1 MDFKSEVMK
10 VLITGGTG
18 FIGVKLKNTLVE
30 KGYQV
35 HVLVRDVSKYSSSL
49 QVKYF
54 EWNTQSLTIDSNAFE
69 GVEAIINLAG
79 KNINCRW
86 NTKNKQEILE
96 SRLRA
101 SKTLYNFLS
110 TNSHQV
116 KHILH
121 ASAIGIY
128 PSSLH
133 NQYDENQEEF
143 NNAFLGSICQQWEK
157 ANTSFEQLGIKN
169 AFVRIGLVLDSKKGA
184 LPEMKKLVAFGIG
197 NRLGTGKQYYSW
209 IHQADLIRLMLHIV
223 ENQLEG
229 IYNGVSSE
237 PVTQFEFNNELALV
251 LKKKFWI
258 PQIPSLLFKIGL
270 GERSQLLLDSQY
282 VMNQKILDSGYTFQF
297 TNVQA
302 ALKDIYK

>member
-1 MDFKSEVMK
+1 MK

-128 PSSLH
+128 PSSFH
-133 NQYDENQEEF
+133 NQYDESQDEF
-143 NNAFLGSICQQWEK
+143 NNAFLGSICQKWEK
-157 ANTSFEQLGIKN
+157 VNTSFEQLGIKN
-169 AFVRIGLVLDSKKGA
+169 AFVRIGLVLDSKQGA

-209 IHQADLIRLMLHIV
+209 IHQADLVRLMLHIV

-258 PQIPSLLFKIGL
+258 PQIPTLLFKIGL

-302 ALKDIYK
+302 ALKDIFK

>member
-1 MDFKSEVMK
+1 MK

-54 EWNTQSLTIDSNAFE
+54 EWNTQSLTVDSSAFE

-79 KNINCRW
+79 KNINSRW
-86 NTKNKQEILE
+86 NAKNKQEILQ

-110 TNSHQV
+110 TKPHQV

-121 ASAIGIY
+121 ASAIGVY

-133 NQYDENQEEF
+133 NQYDENQDEF

-157 ANTSFEQLGIKN
+157 ANASFEQLGIKN
-169 AFVRIGLVLDSKKGA
+169 AFVRIGLVLDSKQGA
-184 LPEMKKLVAFGIG
+184 LPEMKKLVEFGIG

-223 ENQLEG
+223 ENRLEG
-229 IYNGVSSE
+229 IYNGVASE
-237 PVTQFEFNNELALV
+237 PVTQFEFNNELAFV
-251 LKKKFWI
+251 LKKRFWI

-282 VMNQKILDSGYTFQF
+282 VMNQKILDSGFTFQF

-302 ALKDIYK
+302 ALKDIFK

>member
-1 MDFKSEVMK
+1 MK

-54 EWNTQSLTIDSNAFE
+54 EWSTQSLTIDSNAFE

-128 PSSLH
+128 PSSFH
-133 NQYDENQEEF
+133 NQYDESQDEF
-143 NNAFLGSICQQWEK
+143 NNAFLGSICQKWEK
-157 ANTSFEQLGIKN
+157 VNTSFEQLGIKN
-169 AFVRIGLVLDSKKGA
+169 AFVRIGLVLDSKHGA

-237 PVTQFEFNNELALV
+237 PVTQFEFNNELAFV
-251 LKKKFWI
+251 LKKRFWI

-282 VMNQKILDSGYTFQF
+282 VMNQKILDSGFTFQF

-302 ALKDIYK
+302 ALKEIFK

>member
-1 MDFKSEVMK
+1 MK

-128 PSSLH
+128 PSSFH
-133 NQYDENQEEF
+133 NQYDESQDEF
-143 NNAFLGSICQQWEK
+143 NNAFLGSICQKWEK
-157 ANTSFEQLGIKN
+157 VNTSFEQLGIKN
-169 AFVRIGLVLDSKKGA
+169 AFVRIGLVLDSKHGA

-209 IHQADLIRLMLHIV
+209 IHQADLVRLMLHIV

-229 IYNGVSSE
+229 VYNGVASD
-237 PVTQFEFNNELALV
+237 PITQFEFNNELALV

-258 PQIPSLLFKIGL
+258 PQIPTLLFKIGL

-302 ALKDIYK
+302 ALKEIFK

>member
-1 MDFKSEVMK
+1 MK

-128 PSSLH
+128 PSSFH
-133 NQYDENQEEF
+133 NQYDESQDEF
-143 NNAFLGSICQQWEK
+143 NNAFLGSICQKWEK
-157 ANTSFEQLGIKN
+157 VNTSFEQLGIKN
-169 AFVRIGLVLDSKKGA
+169 AFVRIGLVLDSKQGA

-209 IHQADLIRLMLHIV
+209 IHQADLVRLMLHIV

-229 IYNGVSSE
+229 VYNGVASD
-237 PVTQFEFNNELALV
+237 PITQFEFNNELALV

-258 PQIPSLLFKIGL
+258 PQIPTLLFKIGL

-302 ALKDIYK
+302 ALKDIFK

>member
-184 LPEMKKLVAFGIG
+184 
-197 NRLGTGKQYYSW
+197 
-209 IHQADLIRLMLHIV
+209 
-223 ENQLEG
+223 
-229 IYNGVSSE
+229 
-237 PVTQFEFNNELALV
+237 
-251 LKKKFWI
+251 
-258 PQIPSLLFKIGL
+258 
-270 GERSQLLLDSQY
+270 
-282 VMNQKILDSGYTFQF
+282 
-297 TNVQA
+297 
-302 ALKDIYK
+302 

>member
-1 MDFKSEVMK
+1 MK

-54 EWNTQSLTIDSNAFE
+54 GWNTQALTIDSNAFE

-86 NTKNKQEILE
+86 NAKNKQDILQ

-128 PSSLH
+128 RSSFH
-133 NQYDENQEEF
+133 NQYDESQDEF
-143 NNAFLGSICQQWEK
+143 NNAFLGSICQKWEK
-157 ANTSFEQLGIKN
+157 VNTSFEQLGIKN
-169 AFVRIGLVLDSKKGA
+169 AFVRIGLVLDSKHGA

-209 IHQADLIRLMLHIV
+209 IHQADLVRLMLHIV

-229 IYNGVSSE
+229 VYNGVASD
-237 PVTQFEFNNELALV
+237 PITQFEFNNELALV

-258 PQIPSLLFKIGL
+258 PQIPTLLFKIGL

>member
-1 MDFKSEVMK
+1 MK

-128 PSSLH
+128 PSSFH
-133 NQYDENQEEF
+133 NQYDESQDEF
-143 NNAFLGSICQQWEK
+143 NNAFLGSICQKWEK
-157 ANTSFEQLGIKN
+157 VNTSFEQLGIKN
-169 AFVRIGLVLDSKKGA
+169 AFVRIGLVLDSKHGA

-209 IHQADLIRLMLHIV
+209 IHQADLVRLMLHIV

-237 PVTQFEFNNELALV
+237 PVTQFEFNNELAFV
-251 LKKKFWI
+251 LKKRFWI

-282 VMNQKILDSGYTFQF
+282 VMNQKILDSGFTFQF

-302 ALKDIYK
+302 ALKEIFK

>member
-1 MDFKSEVMK
+1 MK

-128 PSSLH
+128 PSSFH
-133 NQYDENQEEF
+133 NQYDESQDEF
-143 NNAFLGSICQQWEK
+143 NNAFLGSICQKWEK
-157 ANTSFEQLGIKN
+157 VNTSFEQLGIKN
-169 AFVRIGLVLDSKKGA
+169 AFVRIGLVLDSKHGA

-209 IHQADLIRLMLHIV
+209 IHQADLVRLMLHIV

-229 IYNGVSSE
+229 VYNGVASE
-237 PVTQFEFNNELALV
+237 PITQFEFNNELALV

-258 PQIPSLLFKIGL
+258 PQIPTLLFKIGL

>member
-1 MDFKSEVMK
+1 MK

-169 AFVRIGLVLDSKKGA
+169 AFVRIGLVLDSKQGA

-237 PVTQFEFNNELALV
+237 PVTQFEFNNELAFV
-251 LKKKFWI
+251 LKKRFWI

-282 VMNQKILDSGYTFQF
+282 VMNQKILDSGFTFQF

-302 ALKDIYK
+302 ALKEIFK

>member
-1 MDFKSEVMK
+1 MK

-128 PSSLH
+128 PSSFH
-133 NQYDENQEEF
+133 NQYDESQDEF
-143 NNAFLGSICQQWEK
+143 NNAFLGSICQKWEK
-157 ANTSFEQLGIKN
+157 VNTSFEQLGIKN
-169 AFVRIGLVLDSKKGA
+169 AFVRIGLVLDSKHGA
-184 LPEMKKLVAFGIG
+184 LSEMKKLVAFGIG

-209 IHQADLIRLMLHIV
+209 IHQADLVRLMLHIV

-229 IYNGVSSE
+229 VYNGVASD
-237 PVTQFEFNNELALV
+237 PITQFEFNNELALV

-258 PQIPSLLFKIGL
+258 PQIPTLLFKIGL

-302 ALKDIYK
+302 ALKEIFK

>member
-1 MDFKSEVMK
+1 MK

-128 PSSLH
+128 PSSFH
-133 NQYDENQEEF
+133 NQYDESQDEF
-143 NNAFLGSICQQWEK
+143 NNAFLGSICQKWEK
-157 ANTSFEQLGIKN
+157 VNTSFEQLGIKN
-169 AFVRIGLVLDSKKGA
+169 AFVRIGLVLDSKHGA

-209 IHQADLIRLMLHIV
+209 IHQADLVRLMLHIV

-229 IYNGVSSE
+229 VYNGVASD
-237 PVTQFEFNNELALV
+237 PITQFEFNNELALV

-258 PQIPSLLFKIGL
+258 PQIPTLLFKIGL

>member
-1 MDFKSEVMK
+1 MK

-54 EWNTQSLTIDSNAFE
+54 GWNTQSLTIDSNAFE

-128 PSSLH
+128 PSSFH
-133 NQYDENQEEF
+133 NQYDESQDEF
-143 NNAFLGSICQQWEK
+143 NNAFLGSICQKWEK
-157 ANTSFEQLGIKN
+157 VNTSFEQLGIKN
-169 AFVRIGLVLDSKKGA
+169 AFVRIGLVLDSKQGA

-209 IHQADLIRLMLHIV
+209 IHQADLVRLMLHIV

-237 PVTQFEFNNELALV
+237 PVTQFEFNNELAFV
-251 LKKKFWI
+251 LKKSFWI

-282 VMNQKILDSGYTFQF
+282 VMNQKILDSGFTFQF

-302 ALKDIYK
+302 ALKEIFK

>member
-1 MDFKSEVMK
+1 MK

-54 EWNTQSLTIDSNAFE
+54 EWNSQSLTIDSNAFE

-96 SRLRA
+96 SRLSA

-128 PSSLH
+128 PSSFH
-133 NQYDENQEEF
+133 NQYDESQDEF
-143 NNAFLGSICQQWEK
+143 NNAFLGSICQKWEK
-157 ANTSFEQLGIKN
+157 VNTSFEQLGIKN
-169 AFVRIGLVLDSKKGA
+169 AFVRIGLVLDSKQGA

-209 IHQADLIRLMLHIV
+209 IHQADLVRLMLHIV

-229 IYNGVSSE
+229 VYNGVASD
-237 PVTQFEFNNELALV
+237 PITQFEFNNELALV

-302 ALKDIYK
+302 ALKEIFK

>member
-1 MDFKSEVMK
+1 MK

-128 PSSLH
+128 PSSFH
-133 NQYDENQEEF
+133 NQYDESQDEF
-143 NNAFLGSICQQWEK
+143 NNAFLGSICQKWEK
-157 ANTSFEQLGIKN
+157 VNTSFEQLGIKN
-169 AFVRIGLVLDSKKGA
+169 AFVRIGLVLDSKQGA

-209 IHQADLIRLMLHIV
+209 IHQADLVRLMLHIV

-258 PQIPSLLFKIGL
+258 PQIPTLLFKIGL

>member
-1 MDFKSEVMK
+1 MK

-128 PSSLH
+128 PSSFH
-133 NQYDENQEEF
+133 NQYDESQDEF
-143 NNAFLGSICQQWEK
+143 NNAFLGSICQKWEK
-157 ANTSFEQLGIKN
+157 VNTSFEQLGIKN
-169 AFVRIGLVLDSKKGA
+169 AFVRIGLVLDSKHGA

-209 IHQADLIRLMLHIV
+209 IHQADLVRLMLHIV

-229 IYNGVSSE
+229 VYNGVASD
-237 PVTQFEFNNELALV
+237 PITQFEFNNELALV

-258 PQIPSLLFKIGL
+258 PQIPTLLFKIGL

-282 VMNQKILDSGYTFQF
+282 VMNQKILDSGFTFQF

>member
-1 MDFKSEVMK
+1 MK

-128 PSSLH
+128 PSSFH
-133 NQYDENQEEF
+133 NQYDESQDEF
-143 NNAFLGSICQQWEK
+143 NNAFLGSICQKWEK
-157 ANTSFEQLGIKN
+157 VNTSFEQLGIKN
-169 AFVRIGLVLDSKKGA
+169 AFVRIGLVLDSKHGA

-209 IHQADLIRLMLHIV
+209 IHQADLVRLMLHIV

-229 IYNGVSSE
+229 VYNGVASE
-237 PVTQFEFNNELALV
+237 PITQFEFNNELALV

-302 ALKDIYK
+302 ALKEIFK

>member
-1 MDFKSEVMK
+1 MK

-128 PSSLH
+128 PSSFH
-133 NQYDENQEEF
+133 NQYDESQDEF
-143 NNAFLGSICQQWEK
+143 NNAFLGSICQKWEK
-157 ANTSFEQLGIKN
+157 VNTSFEQLGIKN
-169 AFVRIGLVLDSKKGA
+169 AFVRIGLVLDSKHGA
-184 LPEMKKLVAFGIG
+184 LPEMKKLVSFGIG

-209 IHQADLIRLMLHIV
+209 IHQADLVRLMLHIV

-229 IYNGVSSE
+229 VYNGVASE
-237 PVTQFEFNNELALV
+237 PITQFEFNNELALV

-258 PQIPSLLFKIGL
+258 PQIPTLLFKIGL

-282 VMNQKILDSGYTFQF
+282 VMNKKILDSGYTFQF

-302 ALKDIYK
+302 ALKEIFK

>member
-1 MDFKSEVMK
+1 MK

-110 TNSHQV
+110 AKPHQV

-128 PSSLH
+128 PSSFH
-133 NQYDENQEEF
+133 NQYDESQDEF
-143 NNAFLGSICQQWEK
+143 NNAFLGSICQKWEK
-157 ANTSFEQLGIKN
+157 VNTSFEQLGIKN
-169 AFVRIGLVLDSKKGA
+169 AFVRIGLVLDSKQGA

-209 IHQADLIRLMLHIV
+209 IHQADLVRLMLHIV

-229 IYNGVSSE
+229 VYNGVASD
-237 PVTQFEFNNELALV
+237 PITQFEFNNELALV

-258 PQIPSLLFKIGL
+258 PQIPTLLFKIGL

>member
-1 MDFKSEVMK
+1 MK

-18 FIGVKLKNTLVE
+18 FIGVKFKKTLVE

-128 PSSLH
+128 PSSFH
-133 NQYDENQEEF
+133 NQYDESQDEF

-169 AFVRIGLVLDSKKGA
+169 AFVRIGLVLDSKHGA

-209 IHQADLIRLMLHIV
+209 IHQADLVRLMLHIV

-229 IYNGVSSE
+229 VYNGVASD
-237 PVTQFEFNNELALV
+237 PITQFEFNNELALV

-258 PQIPSLLFKIGL
+258 PQIPTLLFKIGL

-282 VMNQKILDSGYTFQF
+282 VMNKKILDSGYTFQF